1 MGIGGRINEKTW
13 DLLQEKDF
21 NLMTMHMEK
30 ALKAMVL
37 ANEKENISGMDYKRV
52 VLLSLEYI
60 NSEALDIN
68 DLNDTITT
76 SVGAYYDSEEYK
88 KGLPYRRT
96 IKK

>member
-1 MGIGGRINEKTW
+1 MGISGRINEKTW

-30 ALKAMVL
+30 VLKAIVV
-37 ANEKENISGMDYKRV
+37 ACEKEKISGMDYNRII
-52 VLLSLEYI
+52 LLSLEYV
-60 NSEALDIN
+60 NDQELDEI
-68 DLNDTITT
+68 DLNDTITS
-76 SVGAYYDSEEYK
+76 SVRTYYDSEEYK